1 MSIATLK
8 RKTMKSYRIMSSG
21 LTNFSLNGTLRN
33 QGYVGQTSL
42 SRSLPRTLMKGNVA
56 CGYGGCCGTYRVMPI
71 VQSAVTS
78 LNNPKVIKSS
88 VVNTRGM
95 IDTKY
100 RWVKRPQPF
109 ATVKPDGNS
118 NLNTESDH
126 IANLKKKTLDK
137 INNCKFN
144 NIAKTPCNSSFNT
157 IFRSHLFPK
166 RCTTMQPVINKE
178 SNYLRTSYS
187 DEYLTTLNN
196 KCSSEH
202 DVFYVA
208 NKLGKY
214 AYVS

>member
-33 QGYVGQTSL
+33 QGYVGQTNL
-42 SRSLPRTLMKGNVA
+42 SRSLPRTLMKGNVP

-78 LNNPKVIKSS
+78 LNDPNMIKSS
-88 VVNTRGM
+88 VINTRGM

-100 RWVKRPQPF
+100 RWAKRPQPF
-109 ATVKPDGNS
+109 AIVKPDSNI
-118 NLNTESDH
+118 NLNTEGDH

-137 INNCKFN
+137 INKCNFN
-144 NIAKTPCNSSFNT
+144 TIAKTPCNSSFNT
-157 IFRSHLFPK
+157 IFRSHLYPK
-166 RCTTMQPVINKE
+166 RCTIMQSVINKE
-178 SNYLRTSYS
+178 SNYLRTSYT
-187 DEYLTTLNN
+187 DDYLVSLNN
-196 KCSSEH
+196 TCSSEN
-202 DVFYVA
+202 DVFYLA